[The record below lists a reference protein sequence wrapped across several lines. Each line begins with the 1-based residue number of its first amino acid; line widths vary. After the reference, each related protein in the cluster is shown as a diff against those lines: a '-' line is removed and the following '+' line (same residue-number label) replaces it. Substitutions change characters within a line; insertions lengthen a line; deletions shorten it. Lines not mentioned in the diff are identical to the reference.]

1 MDKKIVCE
9 FIFLVCIRYKLAEV
23 ISMLEA
29 DDEFQSADIFILLP
43 KDPTRSD
50 EDSGP
55 EDDEGDIDNLTGNQ
69 LRADAEATI
78 TVSGVGKKAD
88 GWLRYGR

>member
-1 MDKKIVCE
+1 M
-9 FIFLVCIRYKLAEV
+9 AEV

-29 DDEFQSADIFILLP
+29 DDEFQSADIFILP
-43 KDPTRSD
+43 PEDPTRSD

-55 EDDEGDIDNLTGNQ
+55 EDDERDIDNLTENQ

-78 TVSGVGKKAD
+78 TVSGFGKKAD